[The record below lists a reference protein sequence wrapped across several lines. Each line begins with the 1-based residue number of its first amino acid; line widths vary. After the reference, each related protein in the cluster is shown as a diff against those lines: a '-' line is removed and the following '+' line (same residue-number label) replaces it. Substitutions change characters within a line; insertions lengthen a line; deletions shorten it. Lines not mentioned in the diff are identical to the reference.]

1 MQSNS
6 NENRSAAAPL
16 PVLNAEDIARLIG
29 PNTVYVREV
38 ALSELQGTGLI
49 PTDVHVPPEQ
59 KFFALHA
66 PDGRRVAVMDN
77 RDLAFAAARQHDMEP
92 VSVH

>member
-1 MQSNS
+1 M
-6 NENRSAAAPL
+6 EMTKEFAGLPHALSAD
-16 PVLNAEDIARLIG
+16 EIARIIG

-38 ALSELQGTGLI
+38 AVAELKGSGVI
-49 PTDVHVPPEQ
+49 PVDAPIPPSQ

-66 PDGRRVAVMDN
+66 SDGRRVAVVDS
-77 RDLAFAAARQHDMEP
+77 RDMAFVAARQHELEP

>member
-1 MQSNS
+1 M
-6 NENRSAAAPL
+6 ETTKEFGGLPHELSAD
-16 PVLNAEDIARLIG
+16 EIARIIG

-38 ALSELQGTGLI
+38 AVAELKGSGVI
-49 PTDVHVPPEQ
+49 PVDAPIPASQ

-66 PDGRRVAVMDN
+66 ADGRRVAVVDS
-77 RDLAFAAARQHDMEP
+77 RDMAFVAARQHELEP

>member
-1 MQSNS
+1 METN
-6 NENRSAAAPL
+6 AHK
-16 PVLNAEDIARLIG
+16 LNADEVARIIG

-38 ALSELQGTGLI
+38 GIAELKGSGVI
-49 PTDVHVPPEQ
+49 PVDAPIAPTQ

-66 PDGRRVAVMDN
+66 ADGRRVAVVDS
-77 RDLAFAAARQHDMEP
+77 RDMAFVAARQHELEP

>member
-1 MQSNS
+1 MLTTKIDRVPH
-6 NENRSAAAPL
+6 EFSA
-16 PVLNAEDIARLIG
+16 EEIARIVG

-38 ALSELQGTGLI
+38 GVAELKGAGVL
-49 PTDVHVPPEQ
+49 PVDAPVAPNQ

-66 PDGRRVAVMDN
+66 ADGRRVAVVDN
-77 RDLAFAAARQHDMEP
+77 RDMAFVAARQHELEP

>member
-1 MQSNS
+1 MR
-6 NENRSAAAPL
+6 NEYRGPSHEL
-16 PVLNAEDIARLIG
+16 SQEEIARIIG

-38 ALSELQGTGLI
+38 GVEELKGSGVI
-49 PTDVHVPPEQ
+49 PTDAPIPAKQ

-66 PDGRRVAVMDN
+66 ADGRRVAVLDN
-77 RDLAFAAARQHDMEP
+77 RDLAFVAAREHELEP

>member
-1 MQSNS
+1 MR
-6 NENRSAAAPL
+6 NELRGPPHELSQ
-16 PVLNAEDIARLIG
+16 EDVARIIG

-38 ALSELQGTGLI
+38 DVEELKGSGVLPI
-49 PTDVHVPPEQ
+49 DAPVPAKQ

-66 PDGRRVAVMDN
+66 ADGRRVAILDN
-77 RDLAFAAARQHDMEP
+77 RDMAFVAAREHELEP

>member
-1 MQSNS
+1 MSMVTK
-6 NENRSAAAPL
+6 EFRGHPHELSA
-16 PVLNAEDIARLIG
+16 EEIARIVG

-38 ALSELQGTGLI
+38 AVEELKGSGVI
-49 PTDVHVPPEQ
+49 PVDAPIPPSQ

-66 PDGRRVAVMDN
+66 ADGRRVAVVDS
-77 RDLAFAAARQHDMEP
+77 RDMAFVAARQHELEP

>member
-1 MQSNS
+1 METN
-6 NENRSAAAPL
+6 NLRGTHIFSAEEITRI
-16 PVLNAEDIARLIG
+16 VG

-38 ALSELQGTGLI
+38 GVAELKGSGVL
-49 PTDVHVPPEQ
+49 PVDAPVAPSQ

-66 PDGRRVAVMDN
+66 ADGRRVAVVDS
-77 RDLAFAAARQHDMEP
+77 RDMAFVAARQHELEP

>member
-1 MQSNS
+1 MR
-6 NENRSAAAPL
+6 NEYRGPPHELSPEE
-16 PVLNAEDIARLIG
+16 VARIVG

-38 ALSELQGTGLI
+38 DVEELKGLGVI
-49 PTDVHVPPEQ
+49 PIDAPIPSTQ

-66 PDGRRVAVMDN
+66 ADGRRVAVVDN
-77 RDLAFAAARQHDMEP
+77 RDMAFAAARQHELEP

>member
-1 MQSNS
+1 MR
-6 NENRSAAAPL
+6 NEYRGSPHEL
-16 PVLNAEDIARLIG
+16 SPEEVARIIG

-38 ALSELQGTGLI
+38 DIEELKGSGVL
-49 PTDVHVPPEQ
+49 PVDAPVPATQ

-66 PDGRRVAVMDN
+66 ADGRRVAVVDS
-77 RDLAFAAARQHDMEP
+77 RDMAFVAARQHELEP

>member
-1 MQSNS
+1 MR
-6 NENRSAAAPL
+6 NEYRGPPHELSQEE
-16 PVLNAEDIARLIG
+16 VARIIG

-38 ALSELQGTGLI
+38 DIEELKGAGVI
-49 PTDVHVPPEQ
+49 PVDAPIPAAQ

-66 PDGRRVAVMDN
+66 ADGRRVAVVDS
-77 RDLAFAAARQHDMEP
+77 RDMAFVAARQHELEP

>member
-6 NENRSAAAPL
+6 NEYRGPPELSADD
-16 PVLNAEDIARLIG
+16 VARIIG

-38 ALSELQGTGLI
+38 GVDELKGTGVI
-49 PTDVHVPPEQ
+49 PTNAPIPKKQ
-59 KFFALHA
+59 KFFALHSA
-66 PDGRRVAVMDN
+66 DGRRVAVVDD
-77 RDLAFAAARQHDMEP
+77 RDMAFAAARQHELEP

>member
-1 MQSNS
+1 MR
-6 NENRSAAAPL
+6 NEYRGPPHELSQEE
-16 PVLNAEDIARLIG
+16 VARIIG

-38 ALSELQGTGLI
+38 DVEELKGSGVLPI
-49 PTDVHVPPEQ
+49 DAPVSAKQ

-66 PDGRRVAVMDN
+66 ADGRRVAILDN
-77 RDLAFAAARQHDMEP
+77 RDMAFVAAREHELEP

>member
-6 NENRSAAAPL
+6 STHRGPPTAVALSP
-16 PVLNAEDIARLIG
+16 EDIARIIG

-38 ALSELQGTGLI
+38 GVEELKGSGVI
-49 PTDVHVPPEQ
+49 PVDAPVPSTQ

-66 PDGRRVAVMDN
+66 ADGRRVAVVDN
-77 RDLAFAAARQHDMEP
+77 RDMAFVAARQHELEP

>member
-1 MQSNS
+1 MR
-6 NENRSAAAPL
+6 NEYRGPPHELSQEE
-16 PVLNAEDIARLIG
+16 VARIIG

-38 ALSELQGTGLI
+38 DIDELKGAGVI
-49 PTDVHVPPEQ
+49 PVDAPIPATQ

-66 PDGRRVAVMDN
+66 ADGRRVAVVDS
-77 RDLAFAAARQHDMEP
+77 RDMAFVAARQHELEP

>member
-1 MQSNS
+1 MR
-6 NENRSAAAPL
+6 NEYRGPPHELSQEE
-16 PVLNAEDIARLIG
+16 VARIIG

-38 ALSELQGTGLI
+38 DVEELKGSGVLPI
-49 PTDVHVPPEQ
+49 DAPFPAKQ

-66 PDGRRVAVMDN
+66 ADGRRVAILDN
-77 RDLAFAAARQHDMEP
+77 RDMAFVAAREHELEP

>member
-1 MQSNS
+1 MRNDYGGQPHELSQEEVS
-6 NENRSAAAPL
+6 R
-16 PVLNAEDIARLIG
+16 IIG

-38 ALSELQGTGLI
+38 DVEELKGLGVI
-49 PTDVHVPPEQ
+49 PIDAPIPKTQ

-66 PDGRRVAVMDN
+66 ADGRRVAVLDN
-77 RDLAFAAARQHDMEP
+77 RDMAFSAAREHELEP

>member
-6 NENRSAAAPL
+6 NEYRGPPGTVELSP
-16 PVLNAEDIARLIG
+16 EQIARLIG

-38 ALSELQGTGLI
+38 ALDELKDAGVI
-49 PTDVHVPPEQ
+49 PTDAPIPSTQ

-66 PDGRRVAVMDN
+66 ADGRRVAIVDN
-77 RDLAFAAARQHDMEP
+77 RDMAFVAARQHELEP

>member
-1 MQSNS
+1 M
-6 NENRSAAAPL
+6 RSEYRGPPHEL
-16 PVLNAEDIARLIG
+16 SQEDVARIIG

-38 ALSELQGTGLI
+38 DIDELKGAGVIPVDAPI
-49 PTDVHVPPEQ
+49 PTTQ

-66 PDGRRVAVMDN
+66 ADGRRVAVVDS
-77 RDLAFAAARQHDMEP
+77 RDMAFVAARQHELEP

>member
-1 MQSNS
+1 MRNDYGGQPHELSQEEVS
-6 NENRSAAAPL
+6 R
-16 PVLNAEDIARLIG
+16 IIG

-38 ALSELQGTGLI
+38 DAEELKGLGVI
-49 PTDVHVPPEQ
+49 PIDAPIPKKQ

-66 PDGRRVAVMDN
+66 SDGRRVAVLDN
-77 RDLAFAAARQHDMEP
+77 RDMAFSAAREHELEP